1 MQEKNGV
8 AYCASTFAANGCPP
22 RTVCAAPVFVP
33 VTMST
38 DDLPLREMYDHPD
51 FIDLI
56 SAQEFG
62 LEQTA
67 HEKLLL
73 CIVAAAT
80 PDALHALTEMIVPA
94 QPLIPRAVCEGYS
107 STLHICSDGARYD
120 IPAEEQSGA
129 FLAAMQDQQL
139 PLPAVLAALTTW
151 CTGYQATLF
160 WESRP

>member
-22 RTVCAAPVFVP
+22 RTVCAAPIFVP

-80 PDALHALTEMIVPA
+80 LDALHALTEMIVPA

-151 CTGYQATLF
+151 CTGYPATLF